1 MSDKNNVTM
10 EENPPKVNKW
20 DGNAIKNAL
29 DDAVKDVLLS
39 RFTYVESHK
48 LLDGRLLIS
57 TVAVGFS
64 LFALLWDYLYPFPKS
79 GW

>member
-1 MSDKNNVTM
+1 MAEKGIATM

-20 DGNAIKNAL
+20 DGNALKNAL

-39 RFTYVESHK
+39 RFSYVESHR

-57 TVAVGFS
+57 SIAVGFS
-64 LFALLWDYLYPFPKS
+64 LFALLWDWLYPFPQS
-79 GW
+79 R